1 MGMKVKNVV
10 SDGSRNKISLWIN
23 QRIITIW
30 KRGIQLNWKKDDLED
45 EDRVNNSFLYMNMNN
60 ENENEANTQ

>member
-60 ENENEANTQ
+60 QNENEANTQ